1 MTAESGEIVCWVES
15 YVPLYGKSIWKGEL
29 RLPAGITPTG
39 LLRHLGLTEPELQV
53 LVNGRH
59 ALAEQVLENG
69 DEVAVL
75 RHAEGG

>member
-1 MTAESGEIVCWVES
+1 MTADEIVCWLES
-15 YVPLYGKSIWKGEL
+15 YVPLRGKSIWKGEL
-29 RLPAGITPTG
+29 RLPAGTTPMG

-53 LVNGRH
+53 LVNGRNTAPERPLH
-59 ALAEQVLENG
+59 TG